1 MDYATNQPLG
11 LETPKL
17 WIIPARPL
25 VCVLAFIGC
34 ARGIAS
40 IFFSGNWEERV
51 TDMIFLFLNVLLL
64 FGAARNNE
72 CALKWSQ
79 RVVFLAVVL
88 AFIQFLIWPVVV
100 ASYTASGMADK
111 NNTMADIEDKLYKT
125 QDQKKKMFVRGLMSG
140 FALEIGTAVL
150 IGAEI
155 LKYVLVNRLWKYAKS
170 TENIVVGGNQY
181 IVP

>member
-34 ARGIAS
+34 ARGVAS
-40 IFFSGNWEERV
+40 LIFSGNWGERV
-51 TDMIFLFLNVLLL
+51 GDIIFLLLNLMLL
-64 FGAARNNE
+64 FGAAKNNE

-79 RVVFLAVVL
+79 RVVFIAVILAV
-88 AFIQFLIWPVVV
+88 IQFLIWPVMF
-100 ASYTASGMADK
+100 ASYTASGLSDK
-111 NNTMADIEDKLYKT
+111 NNTMAEIEDVLYKT
-125 QDQKKKMFVRGLMSG
+125 EDEKKKMFARGMITG
-140 FALEIGTAVL
+140 YALEIGTIVL
-150 IGAEI
+150 VGAEV
-155 LKYVLVNRLWKYAKS
+155 LKYVLVNRLWKYAKT